1 MPLSVSFKA
10 KHHEEFNNFCNL
22 QSLRK
27 MNIAL
32 NPEQMRSR
40 ELFRSF
46 AAEEIAPHAD
56 QHDLDEQIPESVIK
70 KFAATGWLGAVI
82 PKEHGGQGMDA
93 ITFGLLCEE
102 TGRASASLLSLL
114 TVHGMVCQAL
124 LKWGTAEQRAVWL
137 PKLASGAAIGAF
149 GLTEPDIGSD
159 AKSVR
164 STAVHAEG
172 SYLISGEKKWIS
184 FGQVADLFLIIA
196 QCDGRPTAFLV
207 QRDTPGFATQA
218 ISGLL
223 GFRSAM
229 LARLFLRECRIPE
242 ENLVGRI
249 GFGFSH
255 VAGTAL
261 DHGRYCVAWGCLGL
275 IEACLAACLSYTSER
290 KQFGSPLRGHQ
301 LIQQM
306 IADMITDSKAAR
318 LLCHHAG
325 HLKDKGD
332 PALIMETS
340 TAKYFASK
348 AAMKAASDAVQI
360 HGANGC
366 GSEYPVQRCFRD
378 AKIMEII
385 EGSNQIQQIIIAKNG
400 YQQVLMERRK
410 GRQGKN
416 DSAGR
421 TEN

>member
-1 MPLSVSFKA
+1 MDITLT
-10 KHHEEFNNFCNL
+10 
-22 QSLRK
+22 
-27 MNIAL
+27 
-32 NPEQMRSR
+32 PEQLRNQ
-40 ELFRSF
+40 ELFRAF
-46 AAEEIAPHAD
+46 ASEEIAPYAD
-56 QHDLDEQIPESVIK
+56 QHDRDEQMPDSILQ
-70 KFAATGWLGAVI
+70 KFAATGWLGAVV
-82 PKEHGGQGMDA
+82 PKEYGGQGMDA

-102 TGRASASLLSLL
+102 IGRASASLLSLL

-137 PKLASGAAIGAF
+137 PKLASGATIGAF
-149 GLTEPDIGSD
+149 GLTEPNIGSD
-159 AKSVR
+159 ANSVQ

-172 SYLISGEKKWIS
+172 SYLITGEKKWIS
-184 FGQVADLFLIIA
+184 FGQIADLFLIVA

-207 QRDTPGFATQA
+207 QRDTPGFATEA
-218 ISGLL
+218 IGGLL

-229 LARLFLRECRIPE
+229 LARLILKECRIPE

-275 IEACLAACLSYTSER
+275 IEACLSASLSYTSAR

-301 LIQQM
+301 LILQM
-306 IADMITDSKAAR
+306 IAEMITNSKAAR

-325 HLKDKGD
+325 QLKEKSD
-332 PALIMETS
+332 PSTIMETS

-366 GSEYPVQRCFRD
+366 SSEYPVQRCFRD

-400 YQQVLMERRK
+400 YQQLIVERRK
-410 GRQGKN
+410 SRQERN
-416 DSAGR
+416 ESA
-421 TEN
+421 E